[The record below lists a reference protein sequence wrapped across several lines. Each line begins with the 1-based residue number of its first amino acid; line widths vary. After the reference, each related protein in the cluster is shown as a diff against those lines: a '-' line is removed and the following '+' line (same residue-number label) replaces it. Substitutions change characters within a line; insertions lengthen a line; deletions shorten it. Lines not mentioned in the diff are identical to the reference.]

1 MLVASVLMLTQLLHR
16 HTTGMAR
23 FSKWEWSVNRGFRK
37 GRLGSILIA
46 GLDEVQDQSLRAI
59 EHYRSR
65 DGLVRIVR
73 LQSISRNDTVRIW
86 HILVQTLDKYST
98 PIALRP
104 VNAEAS
110 LIDLMKLQLFPKLS
124 SSVRFAVFGLRAI
137 ETRELANG
145 PARALIPPD
154 IGLIRNAD
162 QLILDFTARPF
173 DTVEFSRMLAVA
185 DQLKKIV

>member
-1 MLVASVLMLTQLLHR
+1 MLVASSLMLTQLLHR
-16 HTTGMAR
+16 HTRGLAS
-23 FSKWEWSVNRGFRK
+23 FGKWEWSINRRFRK
-37 GRLGSILIA
+37 GPLGAIVIE
-46 GLDEVQDQSLRAI
+46 GLDEVQDHAMRAV

-65 DGLVRIVR
+65 DGQVAIIR
-73 LQSISRNDTVRIW
+73 LQTIARDDTISTW
-86 HILVQTLDKYST
+86 HILVQTMDKYST

-104 VNAEAS
+104 VHASAS

-137 ETRELANG
+137 ETRELALG

-154 IGLIRNAD
+154 IGLIRND
-162 QLILDFTARPF
+162 DELILDFTARPF

-185 DQLKKIV
+185 EQLKTIV